1 MNVRI
6 GVNIATAASP
16 AADPIADA
24 VLAEQLGF
32 DFVSSS
38 DHPSGSSPTFETW
51 TMLSFIAAA
60 TSRIGV
66 ATRVLGVP
74 YRPPAMVAKMAETL
88 DRLSG
93 GRLILGLGSGHSDDE
108 FRAFGLGVPTAR
120 QKVDGL
126 RDAITIMRGLWTT
139 PDFSYEGPVHRV
151 ETAPMEPKAGRRIPI
166 WCGTYGPRA
175 LAVTGE
181 LADGWIPSLGS
192 AAPEQIPG
200 MRARIDA
207 AARAAGRDPGEIT
220 GVYNIPVR
228 VDPGGTGSAQTVVG
242 SAGEVTE
249 RLIELIGL
257 GFQAINIMPLGP
269 GAGAQREQM
278 ERIAAEVAPALR
290 VA

>member
-1 MNVRI
+1 MSVLI
-6 GVNIATAASP
+6 GVNIPTAAGP
-16 AADPIADA
+16 GADPVADA

-66 ATRVLGVP
+66 ATRVLGTP

-93 GRLILGLGSGHSDDE
+93 GRLILGLGSGHSDEE
-108 FRAFGLGVPTAR
+108 FRAFGLGVPTPR

-126 RDAITIMRGLWTT
+126 RDAITIMRGLWST
-139 PDFSYEGPVHRV
+139 PDFSYEGPVYRV
-151 ETAPMEPKAGRRIPI
+151 EMAPMEPKAGRRIPI

-175 LAVTGE
+175 LTVTGE

-192 AAPEQIPG
+192 AAPGEIAG

-207 AARAAGRDPGEIT
+207 AAEAAGRDPGDIT
-220 GVYNIPVR
+220 GAYNIPVR
-228 VDPGGTGSAQTVVG
+228 IEPGASGTAATVVG
-242 SAGEVTE
+242 STGQVTD
-249 RLIELIGL
+249 RLIQLVSL
-257 GFQAINIMPLGP
+257 GFQAINIMPSGP
-269 GAGAQREQM
+269 GSQEQM
-278 ERIAAEVAPALR
+278 EQIAAEVAPALR
-290 VA
+290 AAC

>member
-1 MNVRI
+1 VNVLI

-16 AADPIADA
+16 EADPIADA
-24 VLAEQLGF
+24 VRAEQLGF

-126 RDAITIMRGLWTT
+126 RDAITIMRSLWTT
-139 PDFSYEGPVHRV
+139 PDFSYEGPVYRV
-151 ETAPMEPKAGRRIPI
+151 ERAPMEPKARRRIPI

-192 AAPEQIPG
+192 AAPEEIPG
-200 MRARIDA
+200 MRACIDA
-207 AARAAGRDPGEIT
+207 AAQAASRDPGEIT
-220 GVYNIPVR
+220 GAYNIPVR
-228 VDPGGTGSAQTVVG
+228 VEPGGTGSAETVVG
-242 SAGEVTE
+242 TADEVTE
-249 RLIELIGL
+249 RLIQLIGL

-269 GAGAQREQM
+269 GAREQM